1 LKKIGSFKL
10 RKTSDSDRSKK
21 TKPLKLRKED
31 KTKKTIP
38 PKLRKEDKT
47 KKTIPLKLRRKDK
60 TKKEGII
67 KLQKPGTEDS
77 TKLGIFKWT
86 GFVKNIGKKK
96 SFLGILGIIVL
107 IAAVAIWAGDYKKPS
122 LNQNKNADTNFT
134 GLKNHYDNGVISF
147 DYPKGWNITPN
158 PQPPLIVTVE
168 QNENNSFSVLS
179 ENLEYSNFAQKVLEW
194 KTNLQK
200 NGMIYYEGITTVD
213 GSDAYEIQGNYK
225 PGNKIYSTRGIA
237 LVRDQTAYFIIFI
250 FDKPLLDY
258 KKEMDIVIN
267 SFHVNQTS

>member
-1 LKKIGSFKL
+1 LKKIGPFKL
-10 RKTSDSDRSKK
+10 RKTHDSDKSEKTKPLKLRKEDKPKK

-31 KTKKTIP
+31 KP
-38 PKLRKEDKT
+38 
-47 KKTIPLKLRRKDK
+47 
-60 TKKEGII
+60 KKEGPI
-67 KLQKPGTEDS
+67 KLKRPGTDDS
-77 TKLGIFKWT
+77 SKLSSYNWKKLANNF
-86 GFVKNIGKKK
+86 GKKK
-96 SFLGILGIIVL
+96 SFLAILCIIFL
-107 IAAVAIWAGDYKKPS
+107 IGGVAIWAGNYQKPT
-122 LNQNKNADTNFT
+122 LNQSKNPTTNST
-134 GLKNHYDNGVISF
+134 TLKNHYDNGVISF
-147 DYPKGWNITPN
+147 DYPEGWKITAN

-168 QNENNSFSVLS
+168 QNENNSFSILS
-179 ENLEYSNFAQKVLEW
+179 ENLENSNFTQKVLEW

-258 KKEMDIVIN
+258 KNQMDLVIN
-267 SFHVNQTS
+267 SFQVNQTS

>member
-1 LKKIGSFKL
+1 MRKIRSFRF
-10 RKTSDSDRSKK
+10 RKNSDSDRSKK
-21 TKPLKLRKED
+21 TIPLKLRKED
-31 KTKKTIP
+31 KTRKTMP
-38 PKLRKEDKT
+38 LKLRKGDKS

-60 TKKEGII
+60 TKKEGPI
-67 KLQKPGTEDS
+67 KLQKPGTKDS
-77 TKLGIFKWT
+77 NKLNISKWT
-86 GFVKNIGKKK
+86 SLVKKIGKNK
-96 SFLGILGIIVL
+96 SFLSIFGIIIL
-107 IAAVAIWAGDYKKPS
+107 IAVVAIGAGDYKKPS
-122 LNQNKNADTNFT
+122 LNQNKNAITNIT
-134 GLKNHYDNGVISF
+134 GPTNHYDNGVVSF
-147 DYPKGWNITPN
+147 DYPKGWNITSN

-179 ENLEYSNFAQKVLEW
+179 ENLEYSNFTQKVLEW

-200 NGMIYYEGITTVD
+200 NGMIYYEGITSVD

-237 LVRDQTAYFIIFI
+237 LVRGQTAYFIIFI

-267 SFHVNQTS
+267 SFHINQTS